1 MGARPSADPQGA
13 LGAALPQRHRQ
24 SSCLTFL
31 DPDSRVGLAGCRR
44 CPWERSN
51 RDSVGPT
58 APSGWPVPTG
68 VPEIGQSHRLCVPP
82 PRARLTPSRPGA
94 CRFWSCL

>member
-58 APSGWPVPTG
+58 RLPDGLSPRGSLRSVRATG
-68 VPEIGQSHRLCVPP
+68 SV
-82 PRARLTPSRPGA
+82 SRPQGHG
-94 CRFWSCL
+94 